1 MATVSRN
8 NYSLI
13 VLNKFYGTSYISTKI
28 YNAVKNDLV
37 GYEVANL
44 QEGQRLDQ
52 ISGQIYGS
60 SDYWWVISAASG
72 IGWGL
77 QVPAGTV
84 IKIPSNLDEVL
95 SIL

>member
-8 NYSLI
+8 NYSMI
-13 VLNKFYGTSYISTKI
+13 VLNKFYSTSYISTKI